1 MRFTQ
6 IPANTFKELQLN
18 AGILLSDF
26 DPSDGSFEAADMLGA
41 TSGGVSFTAQAE
53 FTDFAEDIDN
63 AAKNMKEFKVLDSW
77 TATMSGTFASL
88 TTALAK
94 MLVGAGVIDG
104 TNANKIVPRNDLD
117 QADFADVWWVGDYS
131 DKTGATNGGFLAI
144 HLMNALSTGGF
155 QIQSGD
161 KAKGQFAFEFTG
173 HYSNA
178 AQNTVPFEI
187 YVKAGT
193 AEPNG

>member
-1 MRFTQ
+1 MKFTQ

-18 AGILLSDF
+18 AGILLGDF
-26 DPSDGSFEAADMLGA
+26 DPSDGSFEATDMLGA

-117 QADFADVWWVGDYS
+117 QADFSDVWWVGDYS

>member
-117 QADFADVWWVGDYS
+117 QADFSDVWWVGDYS

-178 AQNTVPFEI
+178 AQDTVPFEI

>member
-1 MRFTQ
+1 MKFTQ

-26 DPSDGSFEAADMLGA
+26 DPSDGSFEATDMLGA

-117 QADFADVWWVGDYS
+117 QADFSDVWWVGDYS

>member
-117 QADFADVWWVGDYS
+117 QADFSDVWWVGDYS

>member
-117 QADFADVWWVGDYS
+117 QADFSDVWWVGDYS

-144 HLMNALSTGGF
+144 HLLNALSTGGF

-193 AEPNG
+193 AEPQG